1 MRLVL
6 DTNVVVAGLL
16 WVGHPRHLLDLAI
29 SGDVALFGSPALIDE
44 LAHTLNYPKFSQRIA
59 AHCAATP
66 SALTVRYSALVTLVT
81 PSEVPRVIEQDADD
95 DQVLAC
101 AVAAK
106 IGARVGLISRA
117 PTASA
122 AKSAASLAL
131 HRHASELPI
140 SLLLAPS
147 YQRRLVEYH
156 RHGEPYWHSVW
167 PSMRPGAASR
177 RLAGAGSFPR

>member
-16 WVGHPRHLLDLAI
+16 WSGHPRRLLDLAI
-29 SGDVALFGSPALIDE
+29 NGDVALFSSPALIDE

-59 AHCAATP
+59 AHCATTP

-101 AVAAK
+101 ALAANANLIVSGDK
-106 IGARVGLISRA
+106 HLRSLGGAYQGIRIATPAEAIHTVG
-117 PTASA
+117 
-122 AKSAASLAL
+122 AK
-131 HRHASELPI
+131 
-140 SLLLAPS
+140 
-147 YQRRLVEYH
+147 
-156 RHGEPYWHSVW
+156 
-167 PSMRPGAASR
+167 
-177 RLAGAGSFPR
+177 

>member
-16 WVGHPRHLLDLAI
+16 WNGHPRRLLDLAI
-29 SGDVALFGSPALIDE
+29 NGDVTLFSSPALIDE

-59 AHCAATP
+59 AHCATTP

-101 AVAAK
+101 ALAANANLVVSGDK
-106 IGARVGLISRA
+106 HLCNLGGA
-117 PTASA
+117 
-122 AKSAASLAL
+122 
-131 HRHASELPI
+131 
-140 SLLLAPS
+140 
-147 YQRRLVEYH
+147 YQGIRIVTPAETI
-156 RHGEPYWHSVW
+156 HS
-167 PSMRPGAASR
+167 
-177 RLAGAGSFPR
+177 AGAK

>member
-16 WVGHPRHLLDLAI
+16 WSGHPRQLLDLAI
-29 SGDVALFGSPALIDE
+29 NGDVALFSSPALIEE

-59 AHCAATP
+59 AHCATTP

-101 AVAAK
+101 ALAANANLIVSGDK
-106 IGARVGLISRA
+106 HLHSLGGA
-117 PTASA
+117 
-122 AKSAASLAL
+122 
-131 HRHASELPI
+131 
-140 SLLLAPS
+140 
-147 YQRRLVEYH
+147 YQGVRIATPAEAI
-156 RHGEPYWHSVW
+156 HSV
-167 PSMRPGAASR
+167 GAK
-177 RLAGAGSFPR
+177 

>member
-16 WVGHPRHLLDLAI
+16 WSGHPRQLLDLAI
-29 SGDVALFGSPALIDE
+29 NGDVALFSSPALIEE

-59 AHCAATP
+59 AHCATTP

-101 AVAAK
+101 ALAANANLIVSGDK
-106 IGARVGLISRA
+106 HLHSLGGAYQGIRIATPAEAIHTVG
-117 PTASA
+117 
-122 AKSAASLAL
+122 AK
-131 HRHASELPI
+131 
-140 SLLLAPS
+140 
-147 YQRRLVEYH
+147 
-156 RHGEPYWHSVW
+156 
-167 PSMRPGAASR
+167 
-177 RLAGAGSFPR
+177 

>member
-16 WVGHPRHLLDLAI
+16 WSGHPRQLLDLAI
-29 SGDVALFGSPALIDE
+29 NGDVALFSSPALIEE

-59 AHCAATP
+59 AHCATTP

-101 AVAAK
+101 ALAANANLIVSGDK
-106 IGARVGLISRA
+106 HLHSLGGA
-117 PTASA
+117 
-122 AKSAASLAL
+122 
-131 HRHASELPI
+131 
-140 SLLLAPS
+140 
-147 YQRRLVEYH
+147 YQGIRIATPAEAI
-156 RHGEPYWHSVW
+156 HSV
-167 PSMRPGAASR
+167 GAK
-177 RLAGAGSFPR
+177 

>member
-16 WVGHPRHLLDLAI
+16 WNGHPRRLLDLAI
-29 SGDVALFGSPALIDE
+29 NGDVTLFSSPALIDE

-59 AHCAATP
+59 AHCATTP

-101 AVAAK
+101 ALAANANLVVSGDK
-106 IGARVGLISRA
+106 HLCNLGGA
-117 PTASA
+117 
-122 AKSAASLAL
+122 
-131 HRHASELPI
+131 
-140 SLLLAPS
+140 
-147 YQRRLVEYH
+147 YQGIRIVTPAEAIH
-156 RHGEPYWHSVW
+156 T
-167 PSMRPGAASR
+167 
-177 RLAGAGSFPR
+177 AGAK

>member
-16 WVGHPRHLLDLAI
+16 WNGHPRNLLDSAI
-29 SGDVALFGSPALIDE
+29 NGDVTLFSSPALIDE

-59 AHCAATP
+59 AHCATTP

-101 AVAAK
+101 ALASNANLIVSGDKHLRSLGGAYQGIRIVTPAEAIHTVGAK
-106 IGARVGLISRA
+106 
-117 PTASA
+117 
-122 AKSAASLAL
+122 
-131 HRHASELPI
+131 
-140 SLLLAPS
+140 
-147 YQRRLVEYH
+147 
-156 RHGEPYWHSVW
+156 
-167 PSMRPGAASR
+167 
-177 RLAGAGSFPR
+177 

>member
-16 WVGHPRHLLDLAI
+16 WNGHPRRLLDLAI
-29 SGDVALFGSPALIDE
+29 NGDVTLFSSPALIDE

-59 AHCAATP
+59 AHCATTP

-101 AVAAK
+101 ALAANANLIVSGDK
-106 IGARVGLISRA
+106 HLRSLGGA
-117 PTASA
+117 
-122 AKSAASLAL
+122 
-131 HRHASELPI
+131 
-140 SLLLAPS
+140 
-147 YQRRLVEYH
+147 YQGIRIVTPVEAIH
-156 RHGEPYWHSVW
+156 T
-167 PSMRPGAASR
+167 
-177 RLAGAGSFPR
+177 AGAK